1 MKEEIIMAM
10 NLKKDLQGV
19 NKELITLAKKV
30 EKLIA
35 AFDKLQKPQAAKTAK
50 VVKPASVRK
59 TGVKKMKTLPAHDV
73 VFGLIKKT
81 TKGVD
86 TAALMEKT
94 GYNQKKIF
102 NVIYKLKQQ
111 GKIKSVRKGIYVK
124 A

>member
-1 MKEEIIMAM
+1 MAMVM

-19 NKELITLAKKV
+19 NKELMTLAKKV
-30 EKLIA
+30 EKLIV
-35 AFDKLQKPQAAKTAK
+35 AFDKLQKPKAAKKA
-50 VVKPASVRK
+50 KPAKAAPVKK
-59 TGVKKMKTLPAHDV
+59 TGVQKTKMLPAHEI
-73 VFGLIKKT
+73 VFSLIKRS

-86 TAALMEKT
+86 TAALIGKT

-111 GKIKSVRKGIYVK
+111 GKIKSVHKGIYVK

>member
-1 MKEEIIMAM
+1 MKEEIAMVM

-19 NKELITLAKKV
+19 NKELIALVKKV
-30 EKLIA
+30 EKLIV
-35 AFDKLQKPQAAKTAK
+35 AFDKLQKPKAAKKAK
-50 VVKPASVRK
+50 PVKAASVRK
-59 TGVKKMKTLPAHDV
+59 TGVQRTKMLPSHDI
-73 VFGLIKKT
+73 VFGLIKKSK
-81 TKGVD
+81 KGID

-111 GKIKSVRKGIYVK
+111 DKIKSIRKGIYVK

>member
-1 MKEEIIMAM
+1 MKEEMAMVM

-19 NKELITLAKKV
+19 NKELMRLAKKV
-30 EKLIA
+30 EKLIV
-35 AFDKLQKPQAAKTAK
+35 AFDKLQKPK
-50 VVKPASVRK
+50 VSKKAKPAKEVP
-59 TGVKKMKTLPAHDV
+59 VKKTDVQKTKVLPAHEI
-73 VFGLIKKT
+73 VFSLIKRS

-86 TAALMEKT
+86 TAALIGKT

-111 GKIKSVRKGIYVK
+111 GKIKSLRKGIYVK

>member
-1 MKEEIIMAM
+1 MKEEIVMAM

-30 EKLIA
+30 EKLIV
-35 AFDKLQKPQAAKTAK
+35 AFDKLQKPKAAKTAK
-50 VVKPASVRK
+50 PAKSASVRK
-59 TGVKKMKTLPAHDV
+59 TGVKRTKMLPAHDI

-81 TKGVD
+81 TKGID

>member
-1 MKEEIIMAM
+1 MKEEMVMAM

-19 NKELITLAKKV
+19 NKELMTLAKKV
-30 EKLIA
+30 EKLIV
-35 AFDKLQKPQAAKTAK
+35 AFDKLQKPKAAKKA
-50 VVKPASVRK
+50 KPAK
-59 TGVKKMKTLPAHDV
+59 AAPVKKTAVQKTKMLPAHEI
-73 VFGLIKKT
+73 VFSLIKRS

-86 TAALMEKT
+86 TAALIGKT

-111 GKIKSVRKGIYVK
+111 GKIKSVHKGIYVK

>member
-1 MKEEIIMAM
+1 MKEEIAM
-10 NLKKDLQGV
+10 VLNLKKDLQAV

-30 EKLIA
+30 EKLVA
-35 AFDKLQKPQAAKTAK
+35 TFDKLKKPKAAKKAK
-50 VVKPASVRK
+50 PAKAASVRK
-59 TGVKKMKTLPAHDV
+59 TGEQRTKMLPAHEI
-73 VFGLIKKT
+73 VFGLIQRS
-81 TKGVD
+81 TKGID

>member
-1 MKEEIIMAM
+1 MVM

-19 NKELITLAKKV
+19 NKELMTLAKKV
-30 EKLIA
+30 EKLIV
-35 AFDKLQKPQAAKTAK
+35 AFDKLQKPKAAKKA
-50 VVKPASVRK
+50 KPAK
-59 TGVKKMKTLPAHDV
+59 AAPVKKTAVPKTKMLPAHEI
-73 VFGLIKKT
+73 VFSLIKRS

-86 TAALMEKT
+86 TAALIGKT

-111 GKIKSVRKGIYVK
+111 GKIKSVHKGIYVK

>member
-1 MKEEIIMAM
+1 MAMVM

-19 NKELITLAKKV
+19 NKELMTLAKKV
-30 EKLIA
+30 EKLIV
-35 AFDKLQKPQAAKTAK
+35 AFDKLQKPKAAKKT
-50 VVKPASVRK
+50 KPAKEAPVKK
-59 TGVKKMKTLPAHDV
+59 TGVQKTKMLPAHEI
-73 VFGLIKKT
+73 VFSLIKRS

-86 TAALMEKT
+86 TAALIGKT

-111 GKIKSVRKGIYVK
+111 GKIKSLHKGIYVK